1 MDFEWDDAKA
11 KSNEETHGVTFA
23 EAMTAF
29 ADPLSVT
36 GYDPGHSDEEDR
48 FLTMGMS
55 VDGRLL
61 VVSHTDRGDV
71 VRIISVREA
80 SRRERKDYEDGNFP

>member
-11 KSNEETHGVTFA
+11 ESNKEKHGVTFA
-23 EAMTAF
+23 EAMTVF
-29 ADPLSVT
+29 ADTLSVT
-36 GYDPGHSDEEDR
+36 GYDPRHSDDEDR

-61 VVSHTDRGDV
+61 VVSHTDRGHAI
-71 VRIISVREA
+71 RIISARES